1 MTDSARNIAIT
12 IRTIKNTPIEDA
24 PAVLPAPP
32 FNDEGPVSASAEE
45 METAEN
51 STAAISSPAQ
61 AVEDPALRAPLAA
74 RPLSRNPLFM
84 KTNGRRV
91 VTDIHPDATSHLSTP
106 PHASAVRTLAPRH
119 ADSPEELQPPRPSV
133 SLSRTEV
140 EVYELLPGASDLRVA
155 YLCMEV
161 GVENAMP
168 TYAGGLG
175 ILAGDMLK
183 SAADLKLP
191 MIGVTLIH
199 RKGFFKQR
207 LDEQGWQH
215 EEETPWDP
223 SRFMELLPHRVV
235 VILEGVPV
243 TIRAWR
249 YRVVGVSGHEIPVI
263 FLDTDDPANAGEFR
277 YITDRLYDSD
287 KRWRFLQEAVLGVGG
302 VRMLA
307 ALGVNGLTTCHMNE
321 GHAALMT
328 LELYRSAKEEGIED
342 AEEYVRSRCVFTT
355 HTPVAAGHDHFPKDL
370 VARVLGEEY
379 MMPELFSEI
388 YSDEGLSMTRL
399 GFHFSRHING
409 VAKKHGEV
417 ARELFPG
424 YRVEFITNGVH
435 AREWVAPPLAKLYDA
450 YLPGWQSDPHS
461 LRYVLS
467 IPLSELWSAHQEAKR
482 ALCSFVNAKYGT
494 HFDEDRFTI
503 GFARR
508 AASYKR
514 AAMLFGD
521 LLRLSAIARGSR
533 GIQILFAGKAHPS
546 DEEGKKVIQR
556 VVSEMRKLGSEI
568 ECIYLEDYDMDMG
581 KLLVS
586 GVDLWLN
593 TPTRPQEASGTSG
606 MKAALNGVP
615 QLSVLDGWWLEGH
628 IEGVTGWSIG
638 PHPEKDPRSLDI
650 EDAEDMYHK
659 LEHVIIPC
667 FERSPEEWQK
677 VMRQAIAINGSFFN
691 SHRMVEQYVIGSYF
705 I

>member
-1 MTDSARNIAIT
+1 MPDSARNIAIN
-12 IRTIKNTPIEDA
+12 IRTAPRVMASDTVSDATTSSGDLSGEKED
-24 PAVLPAPP
+24 VLLPGES
-32 FNDEGPVSASAEE
+32 DMITLEQQD
-45 METAEN
+45 
-51 STAAISSPAQ
+51 I
-61 AVEDPALRAPLAA
+61 APLDIPQVSGPEVGNAPVLR
-74 RPLSRNPLFM
+74 RPILAT
-84 KTNGRRV
+84 KNGRKV
-91 VTDIHPDATSHLSTP
+91 VTDIHPEIISSQVCISSEPA
-106 PHASAVRTLAPRH
+106 ARTLAPRR
-119 ADSPEELQPPRPSV
+119 ADSFEELHPPRP
-133 SLSRTEV
+133 TAT
-140 EVYELLPGASDLRVA
+140 LPLQPVLCDPISGADDFRVA

-161 GVENAMP
+161 GLQNEMP

-199 RKGFFKQR
+199 RKGFFKQH
-207 LDEQGWQH
+207 LDEGGWQQ
-215 EEETPWDP
+215 EEEIPWDP

-235 VILEGVPV
+235 VVLEGVPV
-243 TIRAWR
+243 TVRAWR
-249 YRVVGVSGHEIPVI
+249 YRVVGVSGHEIPVV
-263 FLDTDDPANAGEFR
+263 FLDTDDPANTGEFR

-287 KRWRFLQEAVLGVGG
+287 TRWRFLQESVLGIGG

-370 VARVLGEEY
+370 VARVLGDAY
-379 MMPELFSEI
+379 LMPELSSEL

-435 AREWVAPPLAKLYDA
+435 AREWVAPPLARLYDA

-482 ALCSFVNAKYGT
+482 ALCSFVNTKYGT

-514 AAMLFGD
+514 AAMLFSD
-521 LLRLSAIARGSR
+521 LERLSAIARGSR

-556 VVSEMRKLGSEI
+556 VVAEMRKLGGEI

-615 QLSVLDGWWLEGH
+615 QFSVLDGWWLEGH

-638 PHPEKDPRSLDI
+638 PHPEKDTRTIDA
-650 EDAEDMYHK
+650 EDAEDMYRK

>member
-1 MTDSARNIAIT
+1 MPDSVRNIAIN
-12 IRTIKNTPIEDA
+12 IRTAPRDMASDTVSDA
-24 PAVLPAPP
+24 TISPQDVSETK
-32 FNDEGPVSASAEE
+32 EGPSLLRESDTATIEHQDIPALDIPQVSVAEV
-45 METAEN
+45 EN
-51 STAAISSPAQ
+51 SP
-61 AVEDPALRAPLAA
+61 VLRRPILA
-74 RPLSRNPLFM
+74 
-84 KTNGRRV
+84 KKNGRRV
-91 VTDIHPDATSHLSTP
+91 VTDIHPEIISSSACVS
-106 PHASAVRTLAPRH
+106 AESAVRTLAPRR
-119 ADSPEELQPPRPSV
+119 ADSLEELHPPRPIATP
-133 SLSRTEV
+133 SLQPVLCDPIS
-140 EVYELLPGASDLRVA
+140 GADDFRVA

-161 GVENAMP
+161 GLQNEMP

-199 RKGFFKQR
+199 RKGFFKQH
-207 LDEQGWQH
+207 LDESGWQH

-243 TIRAWR
+243 TVRAWR

-263 FLDTDDPANAGEFR
+263 FLDTDDPLNTGEFR

-287 KRWRFLQEAVLGVGG
+287 TRWRFLQEAVLGIGG

-328 LELYRSAKEEGIED
+328 LELYRSAKDEGIED

-370 VARVLGEEY
+370 VARVLGDAY
-379 MMPELFSEI
+379 LMPELSSEL

-435 AREWVAPPLAKLYDA
+435 AREWVAPPLARLYDA

-482 ALCSFVNAKYGT
+482 ALCSFVNTRYGT

-514 AAMLFGD
+514 AAMLFSD
-521 LLRLSAIARGSR
+521 LERLSAIARGSR

-568 ECIYLEDYDMDMG
+568 ECVYLEDYDMHIG

-615 QLSVLDGWWLEGH
+615 QFSVLDGWWLEGH

-638 PHPEKDPRSLDI
+638 PHPEKDTRTIDA
-650 EDAEDMYHK
+650 EDAEDMYRK